1 MIYIY
6 IIHICFGL
14 FWKKGKEI
22 FCITTLWTVAE
33 FLLPKGSFTKL
44 QPPRLAAKARVAK
57 RIFQG
62 HLWKRTI
69 KAVTWQIVQNWVAK
83 KRIFRST
90 YGECATGSCQFQRIV
105 HCHFSKRCSILK
117 SVANLS
123 WLMVEAPKKKRL
135 SLTRLSESNEI
146 QKMSQN
152 G

>member
-1 MIYIY
+1 MRWSLVYSE
-6 IIHICFGL
+6 
-14 FWKKGKEI
+14 KKET
-22 FCITTLWTVAE
+22 FCITTLWNVAE

-83 KRIFRST
+83 KWIFRST

-123 WLMVEAPKKKRL
+123 WLMVEAPFKKMLVVDQIVRVKRD
-135 SLTRLSESNEI
+135 